1 MLLALV
7 LLIALLGFCG
17 AVVVP
22 FVVAGATIATSLL
35 VVYLLAHV
43 VLMVL
48 YVPNVIE
55 LIGLGLAIDYSLL
68 MVHRF
73 RAEMLHVASTTDAVV
88 ATTGRAGR
96 TVVISGFAVAV
107 GLATMLLV
115 PVPFLRS
122 LGVAGIV
129 VALVSMVAAVTLQPV
144 LLSLLGNWGLRSLG
158 IAGVMGER
166 DRLSRGWATTARVVL
181 RRPRT
186 VLASAMTV
194 VALCA
199 MSVWWLQLT
208 PGSLSAIP
216 LSLPSAE
223 ATAFMSRHVGPG
235 VVTPDQVVLVAPPGQ
250 SWRSASWQNVEMR
263 LGTLILG
270 ENEVADVAIGNRAP
284 YIDATGRYAQL
295 FVVAN
300 HQFGAEASQVLV
312 ERIRGH
318 DVPAAHLP
326 RGVEV
331 YVGGAPA
338 QGVDFLN
345 HLYGAFPWI
354 VALAMASALVILSRA
369 FRSPV
374 LAVLA
379 ILMDLLSVVAAYGA
393 MVAVFR
399 FGIAGSWLGTY
410 RIDQIEGW
418 VPVFVF
424 AMLFGLSMDYEV
436 FIVARIREA
445 RDAGFHWDAAL
456 VSGLAQTGG
465 VVSAAALI
473 MVGALSGLVFGHVAA
488 LQELGVGLSIGVLID
503 ATLVRG
509 LVMPAC
515 LALLGER
522 AWR

>member
-1 MLLALV
+1 
-7 LLIALLGFCG
+7 
-17 AVVVP
+17 
-22 FVVAGATIATSLL
+22 
-35 VVYLLAHV
+35 
-43 VLMVL
+43 
-48 YVPNVIE
+48 
-55 LIGLGLAIDYSLL
+55 
-68 MVHRF
+68 
-73 RAEMLHVASTTDAVV
+73 
-88 ATTGRAGR
+88 
-96 TVVISGFAVAV
+96 
-107 GLATMLLV
+107 
-115 PVPFLRS
+115 
-122 LGVAGIV
+122 
-129 VALVSMVAAVTLQPV
+129 
-144 LLSLLGNWGLRSLG
+144 
-158 IAGVMGER
+158 
-166 DRLSRGWATTARVVL
+166 
-181 RRPRT
+181 
-186 VLASAMTV
+186 
-194 VALCA
+194 
-199 MSVWWLQLT
+199 
-208 PGSLSAIP
+208 
-216 LSLPSAE
+216 
-223 ATAFMSRHVGPG
+223 
-235 VVTPDQVVLVAPPGQ
+235 PGQ

-424 AMLFGLSMDYEV
+424 AMLFGLSMDYEG

-515 LALLGER
+515 LALLGE
-522 AWR
+522 